1 MGTVTETKYVPVL
14 SVYLD
19 LRPLIQ
25 GNQPAERPYR
35 VIVRERLHQIAATF
49 APRGV
54 AFDTIQEA
62 AAKIEGYL
70 DTIPP
75 DTPGA
80 ALFVSGPHSLFE
92 ALLSN
97 VPFATQVV
105 ASATPD
111 LFQLARLLTD
121 QTVVAVATVELNA
134 ARIFLLHQGGLRE
147 LRQLTDDPKYYH
159 LVHSAPAMSQAH
171 YQRHARQVR
180 ARFASD
186 VARDIEQVVAREQV
200 SQVILTGEVEALPLI
215 RAVLSPS
222 VAKLV
227 RVIPR
232 SLAAGAAEFTV
243 PATDILEEIQ
253 PLLQE
258 VKAEQ
263 DRSVVERLVEAIQSD
278 RLGVAGLE
286 STFRALT
293 NGQVE
298 TLILLAGDTRS
309 PTLPGKISSETRA
322 ELIALAT
329 RTDAELAMVN
339 DSPVLRQLGDVG
351 ALLRYRSAPG
361 LDLASQ
367 PKV

>member
-1 MGTVTETKYVPVL
+1 MHNGARELLLRLAALEPLPVPTHESGVTLPTWSRASLETGTSGEPGESIPASISAASSSSAMGIVTETKYVPVL

-80 ALFVSGPHSLFE
+80 ALFVSGPHDLFE

-97 VPFATQVV
+97 VPFATQVA

-147 LRQLTDDPKYYH
+147 LRQLADDPKYYH

-171 YQRHARQVR
+171 YQRHACQVR
-180 ARFASD
+180 ERFASE
-186 VARDIEQVVAREQV
+186 VARDIEQVVAREQ
-200 SQVILTGEVEALPLI
+200 
-215 RAVLSPS
+215 
-222 VAKLV
+222 
-227 RVIPR
+227 
-232 SLAAGAAEFTV
+232 AE
-243 PATDILEEIQ
+243 
-253 PLLQE
+253 
-258 VKAEQ
+258 
-263 DRSVVERLVEAIQSD
+263 
-278 RLGVAGLE
+278 
-286 STFRALT
+286 
-293 NGQVE
+293 
-298 TLILLAGDTRS
+298 
-309 PTLPGKISSETRA
+309 
-322 ELIALAT
+322 
-329 RTDAELAMVN
+329 M
-339 DSPVLRQLGDVG
+339 
-351 ALLRYRSAPG
+351 
-361 LDLASQ
+361 
-367 PKV
+367 